1 MQPQVPYELL
11 WDPAVERDGGRAKR
25 VREQLLAATREPLV
39 PTRQR
44 DLLTA
49 LTEDP
54 GLVQRFCIAPAQ
66 LPSLVEHNPNVAVQV
81 NKRTPCCNMRIRH
94 TTTDIPQALSST
106 RESHSALMHHWS

>member
-1 MQPQVPYELL
+1 MQPQVPFELL
-11 WDPAVERDGGRAKR
+11 WDPAVERDGGRAKQ

-54 GLVQRFCIAPAQ
+54 GLVQRFCIAPTQ

-81 NKRTPCCNMRIRH
+81 GAGVKHCIMQFPELQILVQKFLRM
-94 TTTDIPQALSST
+94 
-106 RESHSALMHHWS
+106 